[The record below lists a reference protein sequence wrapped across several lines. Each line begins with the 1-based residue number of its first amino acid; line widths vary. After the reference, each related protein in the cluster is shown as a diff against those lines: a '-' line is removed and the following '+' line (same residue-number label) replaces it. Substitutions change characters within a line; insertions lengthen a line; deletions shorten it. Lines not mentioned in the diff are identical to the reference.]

1 MSFNLS
7 QILSH
12 MGPLGMVIAG
22 FLIVMAIACVGV
34 VVERLISLRR
44 STRESR
50 AFAERV
56 PALIDDWDLDTLC
69 RLADSYKGSALARLF
84 AAVLRRYE
92 RGIRQTD
99 AEEAVELAKGEAER
113 AKEAI
118 GADLRRGLN
127 VLATTGS
134 IAPFIGLLGT
144 VVGIIAAFQGIASS
158 GSGGIGA
165 ISAGIAEALVETAL
179 GLLVAIP
186 AVLLFNYLSAR
197 INAVDLALARSAG
210 ELIDELG
217 IHHGVSRERKR
228 QDEGNGKRHELAA
241 TA

>member
-1 MSFNLS
+1 MSFNLV

-22 FLIVMAIACVGV
+22 FLILMAIACVGV
-34 VVERLISLRR
+34 VVERWLALGR
-44 STRESR
+44 SARESR
-50 AFAERV
+50 LFADKAPE
-56 PALIDDWDLDTLC
+56 LIDDWRLDELC
-69 RLADSYKGSALARLF
+69 ALTDRYKASALARVF
-84 AAVLRRYE
+84 GAVIRRYE
-92 RGIRQTD
+92 RAVKQTD
-99 AEEAVELAKGEAER
+99 AEGAVELARNEAER
-113 AKEAI
+113 VKEAT
-118 GADLRRGLN
+118 GAELRRGLN

-144 VVGIIAAFQGIASS
+144 VVGIIAAFQGIAAS

-165 ISAGIAEALVETAL
+165 ISAGIAEALIETAL

-186 AVLLFNYLSAR
+186 AVLLFNFLTAR

-210 ELIDELG
+210 ELIDEMEV
-217 IHHGVSRERKR
+217 HHGVKPERK
-228 QDEGNGKRHELAA
+228 KLAA

>member
-1 MSFNLS
+1 MSFNLMK
-7 QILSH
+7 IVSH

-22 FLIVMAIACVGV
+22 FLILMAIACVGV
-34 VVERLISLRR
+34 VVERLVALGR
-44 STRESR
+44 SKSESR
-50 AFAERV
+50 RFAQRV
-56 PALIDDWDLDTLC
+56 PALIDDWKLEELC
-69 RLADSYKGSALARLF
+69 GLAETYKASPLARLF

-99 AEEAVELAKGEAER
+99 ATSAVELAEGEADR
-113 AKEAI
+113 SKEAI
-118 GADLRRGLN
+118 GAELRRGLN

-144 VVGIIAAFQGIASS
+144 VVGIIAAFQGIAAS

-186 AVLLFNYLSAR
+186 AVLLFNLLTAR

-210 ELIDELG
+210 ELIDELEV
-217 IHHGVSRERKR
+217 HHGVKRERK
-228 QDEGNGKRHELAA
+228 KFAA
-241 TA
+241 SA

>member
-1 MSFNLS
+1 MSFNLMK
-7 QILSH
+7 IISH

-22 FLIVMAIACVGV
+22 FLIMLAIACVGV
-34 VVERLISLRR
+34 VVERLIALGR
-44 STRESR
+44 SRRESR
-50 AFAERV
+50 LFAQRV
-56 PALIDDWDLDTLC
+56 PSLIDNWKLDELC
-69 RLADSYKGSALARLF
+69 VLAESYKASPLARLF

-92 RGIRQTD
+92 RGMVEAD
-99 AEEAVELAKGEAER
+99 AESAVELAQGEAER
-113 AKEAI
+113 SKEAL
-118 GADLRRGLN
+118 GAELRRGLN
-127 VLATTGS
+127 MLATTGS

-186 AVLLFNYLSAR
+186 AVLLFNFLTAR

-210 ELIDELG
+210 ELIDELEV
-217 IHHGVSRERKR
+217 HHGVKRERK
-228 QDEGNGKRHELAA
+228 KLAA
-241 TA
+241 SA

>member
-1 MSFNLS
+1 MSFNLT
-7 QILSH
+7 QILAH

-22 FLIVMAIACVGV
+22 FLILMAISCVGV
-34 VVERLISLRR
+34 VVERLISLGR
-44 STRESR
+44 SKRESR
-50 AFAERV
+50 AFAQKV
-56 PALIDDWDLDTLC
+56 PALLDDWKVDELC
-69 RLADSYKGSALARLF
+69 RIAESYKASALAKLF
-84 AAVLRRYE
+84 SAVLRRYE
-92 RGIRQTD
+92 RGMRQAD
-99 AEEAVELAKGEAER
+99 ASNAVELANGEAER

-158 GSGGIGA
+158 GAGGIGA

-186 AVLLFNYLSAR
+186 AVLLFNLLSAR

-210 ELIDELG
+210 ELIDELEV
-217 IHHGVSRERKR
+217 HHGVKPERK
-228 QDEGNGKRHELAA
+228 KLAA